1 MNEKEVMLNA
11 FSKYFNKT
19 DEELTEMLY
28 EKTDDGTEVLKDG
41 VVDQLIALDTNRV
54 ERLRKEATEG
64 ATRKFDDFAK
74 KSKKEVMEKFEKDI
88 KEQYGLES
96 DKTGI
101 ELVNELAAKF
111 GKTGNL
117 TEDSIKTN
125 PIFIKLESEWKE
137 NATKSQAQLQKE
149 FDEFKYGVER
159 NGQLNTIK
167 SVVETEFLKLNPV
180 LSENPVIAKNQTQ
193 EFLNRFQKYEY
204 IINDGNI
211 MVKNGDGRLEDGHGN
226 PISFDAFVKSEAEK
240 LYDFKVQDPRGS
252 AGNTTGGGTPGKIT
266 MTKKEYGE
274 AIALAERNKDK
285 EAFVKLANVTV
296 V

>member
-28 EKTDDGTEVLKDG
+28 EKGEDDTEVLKDG
-41 VVDQLIALDTNRV
+41 VVEQLIALDTNRV

-64 ATRKFDDFAK
+64 ATKKFDDFAK
-74 KSKKEVMEKFEKDI
+74 KSKKEVMEKFEAQI

-96 DKTGI
+96 DKTGL
-101 ELVNELAAKF
+101 ELVTELATKF

-137 NATKSQAQLQKE
+137 NATKTQEQLKKE
-149 FDEFKYGVER
+149 FEDFKYGVER

-167 SVVETEFLKLNPV
+167 SVAENEFLRLNPV

-193 EFLNRFQKYEY
+193 EFLNRFHKYEY
-204 IINDGNI
+204 IINGNNI
-211 MVKNGDGRLEDGHGN
+211 MVKDGDGRLEDGHGN

-252 AGNTTGGGTPGKIT
+252 AGNTTGANSTDKVI
-266 MTKKEYGE
+266 MTKTEYGL
-274 AIALAERNKDK
+274 AIAQAEKTRDKD
-285 EAFVKLANVTV
+285 AFAKLANVKV

>member
-28 EKTDDGTEVLKDG
+28 EKGEDDTEVLKEG
-41 VVDQLIALDTNRV
+41 VVEQLIALDTNRV

-64 ATRKFDDFAK
+64 ATKKFDDFAK

-88 KEQYGLES
+88 KEQYRLES

-101 ELVNELAAKF
+101 DLVNELATKF

-137 NATKSQAQLQKE
+137 NATKTQEQLKKE
-149 FDEFKYGVER
+149 FEDFKYGVER

-167 SVVETEFLKLNPV
+167 SVAENEFLRLNPV

-193 EFLNRFQKYEY
+193 EFLNRFHKYEY
-204 IINDGNI
+204 IINGNNI
-211 MVKNGDGRLEDGHGN
+211 MVKDGDGRLEDGHGN

-252 AGNTTGGGTPGKIT
+252 AGNTTGANSTDKVT

-274 AIALAERNKDK
+274 AIALAEKNKDK
-285 EAFVKLANVTV
+285 DAFVKLANVKV